1 MASSLRPVKRIGVVI
16 VALVVWLSASP
27 AVAAPSLAADD
38 TWAANNA
45 GDSSIDIGA
54 RFRIDPQTGQLE
66 ASIGGTS
73 TSSETVDPNQYM
85 ADTHC
90 RADGPDTK
98 DPGCDA
104 LECPATET
112 NTEAGTPVIWK
123 EAPKAITNPGWT
135 DWIPVTGPTCLYSA
149 QPENVLDNIAARIL
163 NDFQQLPIN
172 PGTLQAQPFPHTL
185 KGAPTNFYTTASE
198 QDFNVSILGQAVHLT
213 ATPANYTYAFGD
225 GTTLGPTPAAGYSIP
240 ETEWLNT
247 QTRTSHSYTET
258 GNYQATLTTSF
269 TGTYSVNNGP
279 PLPING
285 TLNLTTP
292 AQNIQVWKTQR
303 ALVAD
308 TCQENPN
315 SWGCP
320 GAKSG

>member
-1 MASSLRPVKRIGVVI
+1 MAVGLAIWFAAYLGV
-16 VALVVWLSASP
+16 ATPSSAS
-27 AVAAPSLAADD
+27 DD

-45 GDSSIDIGA
+45 GDRGIDIGA
-54 RFRIDPQTGQLE
+54 RFRIDPQTGLLGPRLDGSS
-66 ASIGGTS
+66 ASQAID
-73 TSSETVDPNQYM
+73 DPNQYM

-104 LECPATET
+104 LECPATTTGGE
-112 NTEAGTPVIWK
+112 EGTPVIWK

-135 DWIPVTGPTCLYSA
+135 DWIPVSGPTCLYDA
-149 QPENVLDNIAARIL
+149 QPENVLANIAARIL
-163 NDFQQLPIN
+163 TDFRQLPVN
-172 PGTLQAQPFPHTL
+172 PGTLEAQPFPHTL
-185 KGAPTNFYTTASE
+185 KGGPTNFYATTAE
-198 QDFNVSILGQAVHLT
+198 QGFDVTILGQAVHLT
-213 ATPANYTYAFGD
+213 ATPANYTYTFGD
-225 GTTLGPTPAAGYSIP
+225 GGALGPTPVAGYSIP
-240 ETEWLNT
+240 ETDWLNNE
-247 QTRTSHSYTET
+247 TRTSHIYTET

-285 TLNLTTP
+285 TLDITTP
-292 AQNIQVWKTQR
+292 AKTIHVWKTER

-308 TCQENPN
+308 TCQQNPN

-320 GAKSG
+320 GAKRK

>member
-1 MASSLRPVKRIGVVI
+1 MTPGWVVHTAMASVILLSPLTAHASTAPVSRYTTSPSDMAAPPDAGFQEGSAI
-16 VALVVWLSASP
+16 VGAIWEFHPETGKSTPKPGTSP
-27 AVAAPSLAADD
+27 A
-38 TWAANNA
+38 T
-45 GDSSIDIGA
+45 
-54 RFRIDPQTGQLE
+54 E
-66 ASIGGTS
+66 
-73 TSSETVDPNQYM
+73 DPNQYM

-104 LECPATET
+104 LTCPATTPGSQE
-112 NTEAGTPVIWK
+112 GTPVIWK

-135 DWIPVTGPTCLYSA
+135 DWIPITGPTCLYD
-149 QPENVLDNIAARIL
+149 PEPGNTLANIAARIL
-163 NDFQQLPIN
+163 NDFRQLPIN

-185 KGAPTNFYTTASE
+185 KGGPTNFYTTATA
-198 QDFNVSILGQAVHLT
+198 QTFDLTILGQAVHLT
-213 ATPANYTYAFGD
+213 ATPTNHTYTFGD
-225 GTTLGPTPAAGYSIP
+225 GTTLGPTPATGYPIP
-240 ETEWLNT
+240 QTEWLTN
-247 QTRTSHSYTET
+247 QTRTSHAYTDT
-258 GNYQATLTTSF
+258 GNYPATATTTF

-292 AQNIQVWKTQR
+292 AITIQVWKTQR

-308 TCQENPN
+308 TCDQNPN

-320 GAKSG
+320 GTEPG

>member
-1 MASSLRPVKRIGVVI
+1 MQNFTRSIGVLVSAACLM
-16 VALVVWLSASP
+16 VPLQCVPALAKEP
-27 AVAAPSLAADD
+27 R
-38 TWAANNA
+38 
-45 GDSSIDIGA
+45 IDIGYVENGLELTGTQWT
-54 RFRIDPQTGQLE
+54 RDPVTGE
-66 ASIGGTS
+66 FTPNINGSPAAAD
-73 TSSETVDPNQYM
+73 DPNQYM

-104 LECPATET
+104 LECPATASNSET
-112 NTEAGTPVIWK
+112 GTPVIWK

-135 DWIPVTGPTCLYSA
+135 DWIPVSGPTCLYDA
-149 QPENVLDNIAARIL
+149 QPENVLANIAARIL
-163 NDFQQLPIN
+163 TDFQQLPVN
-172 PGTLQAQPFPHTL
+172 PGTLEAQPFPHTL
-185 KGAPTNFYTTASE
+185 KGGPTNFYTTTAE
-198 QDFNVSILGQAVHLT
+198 QGFDVTILGQAVHLT
-213 ATPANYTYAFGD
+213 ATPANYTYTFGD
-225 GTTLGPTPAAGYSIP
+225 GTALGPTPVAGYSIP
-240 ETEWLNT
+240 ETDWLNNE
-247 QTRTSHSYTET
+247 TRTSHTYTET

-285 TLNLTTP
+285 TLHITTP
-292 AQNIQVWKTQR
+292 AKTIHVWKTER

-320 GAKSG
+320 GATR